1 MQLEHEPGCPV
12 GIVDI
17 DLVWGLRTGAASLG
31 MLAKVHRLAVLY
43 EEVLGT
49 LGNHVALPCGGGP
62 GEPLGC
68 PQPALFSGWG
78 VPPGGGPETL
88 GRKRPTVYRDFST
101 LQPDPKKSDGVEALV
116 RFFDNHYH
124 CPCIT
129 GSGDPLYTKPM
140 VWCKVFVLNG
150 VLYPHLEE
158 SLYNRITEITS
169 FAFLNWREKVSL

>member
-1 MQLEHEPGCPV
+1 MQPEHEPGCPV
-12 GIVDI
+12 GIVGI

-78 VPPGGGPETL
+78 VPPGGGPEAL
-88 GRKRPTVYRDFST
+88 GEKD
-101 LQPDPKKSDGVEALV
+101 LQSIETFRLSGPAPKIRRGRSPGP
-116 RFFDNHYH
+116 FF
-124 CPCIT
+124 
-129 GSGDPLYTKPM
+129 
-140 VWCKVFVLNG
+140 
-150 VLYPHLEE
+150 
-158 SLYNRITEITS
+158 
-169 FAFLNWREKVSL
+169 